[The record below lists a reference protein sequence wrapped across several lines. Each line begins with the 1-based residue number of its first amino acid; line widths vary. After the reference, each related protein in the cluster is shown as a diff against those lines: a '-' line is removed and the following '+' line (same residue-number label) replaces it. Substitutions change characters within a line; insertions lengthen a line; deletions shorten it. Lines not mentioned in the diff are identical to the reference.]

1 MSSERDSGRISRRG
15 FLGTAALGS
24 AAIAAPSIL
33 VGCKKGGS
41 DTIQLGAIL
50 GLSGEDASL
59 GNETKDGIAMA
70 LDEVNAA
77 GGVKGKKLAVA
88 YEDTKLDPTLASE
101 KIQKLIDRDKCLV
114 VLGDAG
120 STPTLSARNYAEKA
134 KVPLVTPS
142 ATNVDVTKGARWVFR
157 VCFTDATQGAAA
169 AKFAR
174 EGLKADKAAI
184 IYATGNKYSEGL
196 QAIFKEEF
204 EKRGGKVVKIATYQ
218 MGETNIV
225 SFLTEI
231 KDADPQ
237 FIFAPVYPSD
247 LSKIGPTKQQI
258 GLKAPLMGTDGWDG
272 PATRQKGV
280 IETLEGSYFTNL
292 FAADQPGSKAKDFV
306 EAHKKRFGGR
316 VPSSLTACGYDAF
329 KLVVDAIS
337 RAKEITPDAIRD
349 ALEATKGYSGVTGT
363 FDIDAGHNATKPV
376 PVMKITAGDFKYDSM
391 VSL

>member
-1 MSSERDSGRISRRG
+1 MSSGRDFGRISRRG
-15 FLGTAALGS
+15 FLGSAALGS
-24 AAIAAPSIL
+24 AAIAAPSLL
-33 VGCKKGGS
+33 VGCRKGG

-101 KIQKLIDRDKCLV
+101 KVQKLIDRDKCVV

-142 ATNVDVTKGARWVFR
+142 ATNVDVTKGAKWVFR

-174 EGLKADKAAI
+174 DGLKADKAAI

-196 QAIFKEEF
+196 QAIFKKEF
-204 EKRGGKVVKIATYQ
+204 EDRGGKVVKIATYQ

-258 GLKAPLMGTDGWDG
+258 GLKAPLMEIG
-272 PATRQKGV
+272 R
-280 IETLEGSYFTNL
+280 
-292 FAADQPGSKAKDFV
+292 
-306 EAHKKRFGGR
+306 AH
-316 VPSSLTACGYDAF
+316 V
-329 KLVVDAIS
+329 
-337 RAKEITPDAIRD
+337 
-349 ALEATKGYSGVTGT
+349 
-363 FDIDAGHNATKPV
+363 
-376 PVMKITAGDFKYDSM
+376 
-391 VSL
+391 